1 MGLSLLRK
9 QASHPESIIYQVCV
23 NAMAYKFLTTVINLE
38 DDPDLAC
45 ELRANATEYRAAAQ
59 AALKEIPL
67 LVPPSLGLL
76 QAILCGVS
84 LSSAI
89 VQYFANCSLGIS
101 SSRIWRCRIKRRPD

>member
-9 QASHPESIIYQVCV
+9 KASHPESIIHTVCV
-23 NAMAYKFLTTVINLE
+23 NAVAYKFLTTVINLE
-38 DDPDLAC
+38 DDRDLAC
-45 ELRANATEYRAAAQ
+45 ELRANATEYRATAQ

-84 LSSAI
+84 FNPALMHNPLI
-89 VQYFANCSLGIS
+89 GH
-101 SSRIWRCRIKRRPD
+101 